1 MIKGKTISTIIP
13 VYNEEKT
20 IESILLTLISIDY
33 IDEIIVINDG
43 SNDHTIDV
51 LNKFSKYENV
61 KIINHNQNMGKGYA
75 LYNGIIN
82 TKGEILIFLDA
93 DLIGLTKF
101 HILKLVNPLIY
112 DEADMVMGYAPKN
125 KELIN
130 LLNPFKFLTG
140 ERVLYKKD
148 LFPIINIIKDSG
160 YGVETII
167 NRSYKNKKVKLIN
180 LEGLIHPIK
189 TQKVSNKKLCFIQ
202 FSKEAKEIFL
212 TNVKLSIIKTLKN
225 SKMNIG
231 LKR

>member
-1 MIKGKTISTIIP
+1 MRNGKKISAIIP

-43 SNDHTIDV
+43 SNDRTIDV

-61 KIINHNQNMGKGYA
+61 RIINHIQNMGKGYA

-82 TKGEILIFLDA
+82 AKGDILIFLDA

-101 HILKLVNPLIY
+101 HILKLVNPLIC
-112 DEADMVMGYAPKN
+112 DEADMVMGYAPKD

-130 LLNPFKFLTG
+130 LLNPFKSLTG
-140 ERVLYKKD
+140 ERALYKKD

-167 NRSYKNKKVKLIN
+167 NKNYNKKRVKLIN
-180 LEGLIHPIK
+180 LEGLKHPIK

-212 TNVKLSIIKTLKN
+212 TNVKLSIIKKLKN
-225 SKMNIG
+225 SKMNVG
-231 LKR
+231 LER